1 MASLD
6 KDNTIVD
13 LDLILKGFNLRNFLP
28 IWVGELCDI
37 RLNVFERLQ
46 QPLKIAVPLPESLRT
61 LLGNY
66 SWNLIFTDD
75 FMPLLSAI
83 SII

>member
-46 QPLKIAVPLPESLRT
+46 QAFKNRCAVDGQLE
-61 LLGNY
+61 
-66 SWNLIFTDD
+66 NL
-75 FMPLLSAI
+75 AR
-83 SII
+83 